1 MGIFGSSNWNPLGSS
16 GDPMSERL
24 MKRRAGRQA
33 RKGIAQVQAKQRE
46 EEQRGETY
54 MSKHSSSVH
63 STNNTTVD
71 WGGVIV
77 AILWLLGV
85 VFISIIIS

>member
-46 EEQRGETY
+46 EEQRGQKRPGGAYNTN
-54 MSKHSSSVH
+54 
-63 STNNTTVD
+63 STTMD